1 MRWTLKKNICF
12 VNLRKKYVY
21 SLKGDNPDRVCGLR
35 WKNCIA
41 YLLVLL
47 FRFDII
53 SYPLQ
58 MTCTYPL
65 FWLHCFF
72 CIVCLQWMNCTA
84 CSWFSWILLFLFG
97 KSFSFCFYL
106 IFLKRVFYCCFW
118 FCTEVRVYSAIL
130 WNSDMSNERHGGR
143 GRRDCPAPF
152 YWHESKMHLK

>member
-1 MRWTLKKNICF
+1 MDSQEEYLFCKSKKI
-12 VNLRKKYVY
+12 KYVY

-65 FWLHCFF
+65 FWLHSFF
-72 CIVCLQWMNCTA
+72 ALSVCNGWIVQHVVGLVGFC
-84 CSWFSWILLFLFG
+84 
-97 KSFSFCFYL
+97 CFYL

-118 FCTEVRVYSAIL
+118 FCTEVRVYSAFL

-143 GRRDCPAPF
+143 GRRHCPAPF

>member
-1 MRWTLKKNICF
+1 MDSQEEYLFCKSKKKVCVQFKRRQPRQSLWFAMKELYSIFTGF
-12 VNLRKKYVY
+12 VVSVWYHFLSITDDLYISSV
-21 SLKGDNPDRVCGLR
+21 
-35 WKNCIA
+35 
-41 YLLVLL
+41 LVAL
-47 FRFDII
+47 
-53 SYPLQ
+53 
-58 MTCTYPL
+58 
-65 FWLHCFF
+65 FF

-143 GRRDCPAPF
+143 GRRYCPAPF